1 MKLPRLKLP
10 KTPKATTIH
19 ELPNCTIANETPK
32 EIGKAVP
39 LFFLIWL
46 RWRVYKE

>member
-1 MKLPRLKLP
+1 MQGQLVAHEV
-10 KTPKATTIH
+10 PKATITH

-32 EIGKAVP
+32 EIGNNKMS

-46 RWRVYKE
+46 RWRVYNE